1 MLAVSRLA
9 GVAFMLALGACAHVP
24 TPEPAAKAGD
34 LGALDSVYDRSQW
47 RSVRNRDGREL
58 LAHTGLQKCFVDLKP
73 DMDFSEPGF
82 SVKREQRTVGSTRYN
97 VINVFEG
104 RDFWIAVYQREGS
117 PAPVL
122 GVYSDGRCREA
133 AENILRASEK
143 AKGPG

>member
-9 GVAFMLALGACAHVP
+9 GVAFMLALGACAHAP
-24 TPEPAAKAGD
+24 APEPAAKAGD
-34 LGALDSVYDRSQW
+34 LGALDSGYDRSQW
-47 RSVRNRDGREL
+47 RPVRNRDGREL

-82 SVKREQRTVGSTRYN
+82 SVKREQKTVGSTRYN
-97 VINVFEG
+97 VMNVFEG

-117 PAPVL
+117 PTPVL
-122 GVYSDGRCREA
+122 GVYSDGKCREA
-133 AENILRASEK
+133 AENILRGYEK